1 MSGDGGMYRQA
12 IKRCAGL
19 SLAQVAL
26 IGLLIAAV
34 LELLTVWMRFGLG
47 LQSTR
52 DTSLIGALT
61 LGIRIHHGYIGL
73 VLLLFAWW
81 FDANLGLRNILL
93 MLGVGLLVS
102 DFIHHFLVL
111 WPITGSPQ
119 FDLVYPSR

>member
-1 MSGDGGMYRQA
+1 MYRQA
-12 IKRCAGL
+12 IKRFAEL
-19 SLAQVAL
+19 SLARVVL
-26 IGLLIAAV
+26 FGLVLAAV
-34 LELLTVWMRFGLG
+34 LEMLTLWMRFGLG

-52 DTSLIGALT
+52 DTSLIGAFT
-61 LGIRIHHGYIGL
+61 LGVRIHHGYVGL

-93 MLGVGLLVS
+93 MLGIGLLVS

-119 FDLVYPSR
+119 FDLVYPKR